1 MPVPSRLL
9 KVGVVLLYCRF
20 RGRKMMSPCPLKPF
34 KDRILEQSIPEL
46 SNYCRHGFLMF
57 FFCLYLSGSMQWLA
71 CLFPGFGPRF
81 FFLNHS
87 VQIVGM
93 LSQLATAQSCVVNAV
108 GMGDLGLLRGAGA
121 VLESSA
127 AFRGVG
133 SLVSWMLPAGRGP
146 GLSCVDGSP
155 GFCSGGSGLPSHM

>member
-1 MPVPSRLL
+1 
-9 KVGVVLLYCRF
+9 
-20 RGRKMMSPCPLKPF
+20 MMSPCPLKLF
-34 KDRILEQSIPEL
+34 KDRILKLSIPEL

-57 FFCLYLSGSMQWLA
+57 FFVCTSVVPCSGWPACSQGSVLSFL
-71 CLFPGFGPRF
+71 
-81 FFLNHS
+81 FLNHS

-93 LSQLATAQSCVVNAV
+93 LSQLATAQSCMVNAV

-127 AFRGVG
+127 AFRGVS

-146 GLSCVDGSP
+146 WAELC
-155 GFCSGGSGLPSHM
+155 